1 MNAALVGV
9 LAYLALGVVGLLGKA
24 RLCAALAILAGLA
37 ALAAWAPGFPEGVV
51 GGVPWGIPVAGD
63 TLALAFWA
71 LILVVH
77 TVVLWHERHR
87 TGAFHPLLALLMG
100 TCLAAVLSRDLF
112 NLYVALE
119 LASLLSFLLT
129 GYEGK
134 VRAVWASLQYL
145 ILATVGMTLYLF
157 GLGLVYGKL
166 GTLSISEIAAMSL
179 DLSDP
184 ALAVGVG
191 LPLAGAA
198 VKGGL
203 FLFGLWLPPAHGY
216 APTGVS
222 AVLSG
227 VVVNMGAV
235 ALARLAE
242 AFPVGPML
250 IALGLLTGFGG
261 LTYAIWEPDLKVFLA
276 FSTVSQLG
284 YVLIGLGLGG
294 PAQFGAI
301 LYAVAHGLFKGLLFL
316 AAGTGIEGT
325 GVRSIPA
332 LAGRLPLPSALALG
346 VGTWAIAALPPL
358 AGFAAKGALAIGAP
372 PVAKWVLFALGV
384 GTAASFSKLLPLL
397 RPAGRRGGF
406 GGMGLLMGAV
416 VGFGLWGLAEFSG
429 LMTPGAW
436 GEAFLG
442 AGAGYGLYLA
452 VRRFHPRL
460 PRFTLDRAAVAA
472 LLGAVGIAL
481 GILLA

>member
-1 MNAALVGV
+1 MNVALTGV
-9 LAYLALGVVGLLGKA
+9 LTYLALGVVGLLGRG

-37 ALAAWAPGFPEGVV
+37 ALAAWAPGFPERVM
-51 GGVPWGIPVAGD
+51 GGLPWGVPVAGD

-71 LILVVH
+71 LILFVH
-77 TVVLWHERHR
+77 AAVLWHERHR
-87 TGAFHPLLALLMG
+87 TGAFHPLLTLLMG
-100 TCLAAVLSRDLF
+100 TCLGTVFSRDLF

-119 LASLLSFLLT
+119 LASLLSFLLA

-134 VRAVWASLQYL
+134 ARAVWASLQYL
-145 ILATVGMTLYLF
+145 VLATVGMTLYLF

-166 GTLSISEIAAMSL
+166 GTLSISEIAVRSP

-191 LPLAGAA
+191 LLLAGAA

-227 VVVNMGAV
+227 VVVKMGAV
-235 ALARLAE
+235 ALARLSE
-242 AFPVGPML
+242 AFPVGPVL
-250 IALGLLTGFGG
+250 VALGILTGFGG
-261 LTYAIWEPDLKVFLA
+261 LLYALWEQDIKVFLA
-276 FSTVSQLG
+276 FHTVSQLG
-284 YVLIGLGLGG
+284 YLLIGFGLGG
-294 PAQFGAI
+294 PAALGAI

-316 AAGTGIEGT
+316 AAGTGIEGM

-332 LAGRLPLPSALALG
+332 LAGHLSLPVVLGLG
-346 VGTWAIAALPPL
+346 VGTWAIVGLPPL
-358 AGFAAKGALAIGAP
+358 AGFAAKGALAAGVPSA
-372 PVAKWVLFALGV
+372 AKWVLFALGV
-384 GTAASFSKLLPLL
+384 GTAASFSKLIPLL
-397 RPAGRRGGF
+397 RPAGRQGGL

-442 AGAGYGLYLA
+442 AGAGYVLYLA

-460 PRFTLDRAAVAA
+460 PRFTLDRAAVAT
-472 LLGAVGIAL
+472 LLGAVGLAL
-481 GILLA
+481 GVLLA